1 MLCALSFSYHFIRK
15 PLSHLCLSANRV
27 FALPVTV
34 SARRLRHACV
44 FPRSLCCARLSTP
57 GTMPQQPKIQYPEAA
72 RDDCAVDDYHGVKM
86 SDPYR
91 WLEDPDSAQTKAFVE
106 AQNKLTTP
114 FLEQCPVRHLF
125 KDRMTELY
133 DYPKYSCNF
142 KKGNRYFYF
151 YNSGLQNQRVL
162 YVQDSLK
169 DEPRVFLDPNT
180 FSEDGT
186 VALQGYTFSED
197 GEYFA
202 YGLSASGSDW
212 VTIKFMK
219 VANQE
224 ELPDV
229 LDRVKFSCMSW
240 THDGVGMFYNCYPK
254 QEGKSDG
261 TETSANLNQKLYY
274 HVLGTSQSDDVLCAQ
289 FPEEPKWMGGAEV
302 TDDGQYVL
310 LSIREGC
317 DPVNRLWYC
326 KLDKNTGITGTLPWV
341 KLIDNFEAEYDY
353 ITNEGTVFTFKT
365 NRNAPNYK
373 LINID
378 FNNPKE
384 TNWKALVPEHQ
395 KDVLEWASCVHK
407 KFLVLC
413 YLHDVKNILH
423 LHVLASG
430 SHLKTFPL
438 DVGSVV
444 GYSGQK
450 KDSEIFYQF
459 TSFLSPGIVFHCD
472 LTKEELNPTV
482 FREVLVKGFDP
493 SDYQTIQ
500 VFYPSKD
507 GTMIPMF
514 IVHKKG
520 ITLDN
525 SHPAFLYGY
534 GGFNI
539 SITPSYSVSRL
550 IFVRHLGGILAVA
563 NIRGGGEYGETWHKA
578 AILGNKQNCF
588 DDFQCA
594 AEYLVKE
601 GYSSANKI
609 TINGGSNGGLL
620 VAACVNQ
627 RPDLFGCAIAQV
639 GVMDMLKFHKFTIGH
654 AWTTDYGCSDK
665 KEHFDWLIKYSPL
678 HNIKVPEKDGIQYPS
693 MLLLTADH
701 DDRVVPLHSLK
712 FIATLQ
718 HIVGRSPNQT
728 NPLLIHVDTKA
739 GHGAGKPTAK
749 VIEEV
754 SDMFAFIAQCLG
766 FQWTK

>member
-1 MLCALSFSYHFIRK
+1 MQQPQAFSY
-15 PLSHLCLSANRV
+15 
-27 FALPVTV
+27 
-34 SARRLRHACV
+34 
-44 FPRSLCCARLSTP
+44 
-57 GTMPQQPKIQYPEAA
+57 PEVA
-72 RDDCAVDDYHGVKM
+72 RDESAIDDYHGIKV

-91 WLEDPDSAQTKAFVE
+91 WLEDPDSEQTKAFVE
-106 AQNKLTTP
+106 AQNKLTMP
-114 FLEQCPVRHLF
+114 FLEQCPVRRLF
-125 KDRMTELY
+125 KERMTELY
-133 DYPKYSCNF
+133 DYPKYSCHF
-142 KKGNRYFYF
+142 KKGKRYFYF

-162 YVQDSLK
+162 YVQDSL
-169 DEPRVFLDPNT
+169 DAEPRVFLDPNT

-186 VALQGYTFSED
+186 VALRGYAFTED

-202 YGLSASGSDW
+202 YGLSNSGSDW

-219 VANQE
+219 VSNQE
-224 ELPDV
+224 ELPDI
-229 LDRVKFSCMSW
+229 LERVKFSCMSW
-240 THDGVGMFYNCYPK
+240 THDGVGMFYNSYPK

-261 TETSANLNQKLYY
+261 TETSTNLHQKLFY
-274 HVLGTSQSDDVLCAQ
+274 HVIGTDQSKDILCAE
-289 FPEEPKWMGGAEV
+289 FLDEPKWMGGVEV
-302 TDDGQYVL
+302 SDDGQYVI

-326 KLDKNTGITGTLPWV
+326 DMHKQPNGITGILPWV
-341 KLIDNFEAEYDY
+341 KLIDNFDAEYEY

-378 FNNPKE
+378 FSDPGE
-384 TNWKALVPEHQ
+384 SNWKELVPQHQ
-395 KDVLEWASCVHK
+395 KDVLEWVSCVHST
-407 KFLVLC
+407 FLVLC
-413 YLHDVKNILH
+413 YLHDVKNVLQ
-423 LHVLASG
+423 LYDLASG

-438 DVGSVV
+438 DVGSIV

-459 TSFLSPGIVFHCD
+459 TSFLSPGIIYHYD
-472 LTKEELNPTV
+472 LTKGTQEPRV
-482 FREVLVKGFDP
+482 FQEVTVKGFNP
-493 SDYQTIQ
+493 ADYQTVQ
-500 VFYPSKD
+500 EFYSSKD
-507 GTMIPMF
+507 GTRIPMF

-520 ITLDN
+520 IKLDG

-550 IFVRHLGGILAVA
+550 IFVRHLGGILAIA

-578 AILGNKQNCF
+578 AIMDKKQNCF

-594 AEYLVKE
+594 AEYLVKK
-601 GYSSANKI
+601 GYSSSEKI

-620 VAACVNQ
+620 VAACANQ
-627 RPDLFGCAIAQV
+627 RPELFGCAIAQV

-654 AWTTDYGCSDK
+654 AWTTDYGCSDH
-665 KEHFDWLIKYSPL
+665 KEHFEWLYKYSPL
-678 HNIKVPEKDGIQYPS
+678 HNIKVPEGIGKQYPA

-718 HIVGRSPNQT
+718 YIVGRSPKQT

-754 SDMFAFIAQCLG
+754 SDMFAFIAQCLNLS
-766 FQWTK
+766 WV

>member
-1 MLCALSFSYHFIRK
+1 
-15 PLSHLCLSANRV
+15 PLSHLYLTAKRV
-27 FALPVTV
+27 LPVTV
-34 SARRLRHACV
+34 SARLLCHAVV
-44 FPRSLCCARLSTP
+44 FPRPSLCSASLSIP
-57 GTMPQQPKIQYPEAA
+57 GTMPQQQKIQYPEAA
-72 RDDCAVDDYHGVKM
+72 RDNCAVDNYHGVKM
-86 SDPYR
+86 CDPYR
-91 WLEDPDSAQTKAFVE
+91 WLEDPDSEQTKAFVE
-106 AQNKLTTP
+106 AQNKLTMP
-114 FLEQCPVRHLF
+114 LLEQCPVRRLF

-142 KKGNRYFYF
+142 KKGKRYFYF

-186 VALQGYTFSED
+186 VALQGYAFSDD

-229 LDRVKFSCMSW
+229 LERVKFSCMSW

-254 QEGKSDG
+254 QVGKSDG
-261 TETSANLNQKLYY
+261 TETSANLNQKLFY
-274 HVLGTSQSDDVLCAQ
+274 HVLGTSQSDDVLCAE

-326 KLDKNTGITGTLPWV
+326 KLNKNTGITGTLPWV
-341 KLIDNFEAEYDY
+341 KLIDNFEAEYEY
-353 ITNEGTVFTFKT
+353 ITNEGTIFTFKT
-365 NRNAPNYK
+365 NRNAPNYN

-378 FNNPKE
+378 FNNPE
-384 TNWKALVPEHQ
+384 ESNWKALVPEHQ
-395 KDVLEWASCVHK
+395 KDVLEWVSCVHK

-413 YLHDVKNILH
+413 YLHDVKNILQ
-423 LHVLASG
+423 LHDLDSG

-438 DVGSVV
+438 NVGSIV

-482 FREVLVKGFDP
+482 YREVSVKGFDP

-520 ITLDN
+520 IALDN

-550 IFVRHLGGILAVA
+550 IFMRHLGGILAVA

-578 AILGNKQNCF
+578 GSLGNKQNCF

-601 GYSSANKI
+601 GYSSAKNI

-620 VAACVNQ
+620 VAACTNQ
-627 RPDLFGCAIAQV
+627 RPDLFGCTIAQV

-654 AWTTDYGCSDK
+654 AWTTDFGCSDN

-678 HNIKVPEKDGIQYPS
+678 HNIRVPEKDGIQYPS

-712 FIATLQ
+712 FIASLQ

-766 FQWTK
+766 LQWIE